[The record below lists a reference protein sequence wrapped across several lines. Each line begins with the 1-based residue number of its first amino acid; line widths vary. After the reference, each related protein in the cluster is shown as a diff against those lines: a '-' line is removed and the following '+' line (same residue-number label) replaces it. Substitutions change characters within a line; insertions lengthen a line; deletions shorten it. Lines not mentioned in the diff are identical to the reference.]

1 MSLPPDAGF
10 LDERP
15 VPKAHQPAPEAANP
29 PAIEAG
35 FLEGGTFKAID
46 DVPPL
51 DLDSITIPTK
61 QKPMRSFLYA
71 TIGLLTLL
79 IGYVLL
85 SFISFI
91 VSMFERHFILG
102 GTALVVLVFGVGLIG
117 RAVLIEL
124 RGMASL
130 SSVTSLRAILADPRA
145 PIEQSRAAALTWAR
159 AVALEVE
166 EVGRCLPEI
175 ESAVTRDQLIG
186 ILRSAV
192 VSWITP
198 RVAAVGRRQAGVS
211 FVGAAASPAPALD
224 ALIVLWRGVV
234 VIREVAALYG
244 IRPGA
249 AGMLKLLADT
259 SLSAAATAAADAA
272 GSAMAQQFM
281 TSAVA
286 ARLGGEA
293 AGASMAALRILRLSR
308 VASIACS
315 PLPRG

>member
-10 LDERP
+10 LDEQP
-15 VPKAHQPAPEAANP
+15 VPKSHRPPPKATNP
-29 PAIEAG
+29 PAIEPG
-35 FLEGGTFKAID
+35 FLEGGTFKATED
-46 DVPPL
+46 EPPL
-51 DLDSITIPTK
+51 DLDSVTIPTN
-61 QKPMRSFLYA
+61 QKPMRSFFYA
-71 TIGLLTLL
+71 TIGLLILL
-79 IGYVLL
+79 IGYALL
-85 SFISFI
+85 SFLSFI
-91 VSMFERHFILG
+91 VSMFDQNLILG
-102 GTALVVLVFGVGLIG
+102 GIALLVLVFGLGLIG

-130 SSVTSLRAILADPRA
+130 TSVTSLRAILADPRA
-145 PIEQSRAAALTWAR
+145 PIERSRAAALTWAR

-166 EVGRCLPEI
+166 EVGRSLPEI

-192 VSWITP
+192 MPWISP
-198 RVAAVGRRQAGVS
+198 RVAAVGRRQAGLS

-224 ALIVLWRGVV
+224 AFIVLWRGVV

-244 IRPGA
+244 VRPGA

-272 GSAMAQQFM
+272 SSAVAQQFM

-286 ARLGGEA
+286 TRLGGEA

-315 PLPRG
+315 PLPRE